1 MSTILLTDSWSE
13 MLTIRMR
20 VLVPTGYPSTQ
31 PRKWALS
38 RKKIQITAIYVNGWI
53 PDKYQIETNMPVSVL
68 LWDVTDEI
76 QLHSDQ
82 DSNFQ
87 SDLFNSV
94 CTLLE
99 VTKTR
104 TTPYHP
110 ASNGMIERINR
121 ILAGMIKSFIN
132 KNAPDWDVYINL
144 VLAAYRSLPHPA
156 TAFSPNFLM
165 LGRKENIR
173 IRMKYPI
180 PNLNECKI
188 QHEYSIAFQDKLQ
201 EVYQITRKHLKA
213 NAERLRKN
221 HDSRMTKYQY
231 KKGDLVH
238 KFDKTV

>member
-1 MSTILLTDSWSE
+1 
-13 MLTIRMR
+13 
-20 VLVPTGYPSTQ
+20 
-31 PRKWALS
+31 
-38 RKKIQITAIYVNGWI
+38 
-53 PDKYQIETNMPVSVL
+53 
-68 LWDVTDEI
+68 
-76 QLHSDQ
+76 
-82 DSNFQ
+82 
-87 SDLFNSV
+87 
-94 CTLLE
+94 
-99 VTKTR
+99 
-104 TTPYHP
+104 
-110 ASNGMIERINR
+110 MIERINR

-213 NAERLRKN
+213 NAERLKKN